1 MNLKTVVGLVFI
13 VGFSGLLFANFGQQ
27 VSGYMSFA
35 EAEETGQ
42 TAHVVG
48 TWKEDQPTRYDRAQ
62 NMFTFHMTDKK
73 GNVRRV
79 TYNSPK
85 PTNFEQAEKLVV
97 EGRAT
102 GSGTF
107 EAKHIL
113 VKCPSKYNEVEGLA
127 SQKKGEKIEG

>member
-27 VSGYMSFA
+27 VSGYMSFT

-48 TWKEDQPTRYDRAQ
+48 TWAENQPTRYDRAQ
-62 NMFTFHMTDKK
+62 NVFTFHMKDKK

-79 TYNSPK
+79 RYGSPK

-102 GSGTF
+102 GDGAF
-107 EAKHIL
+107 EAKNIL
-113 VKCPSKYNEVEGLA
+113 VKCPSKYNDAKGLA
-127 SQKKGEKIEG
+127 QTEEGTKG

>member
-13 VGFSGLLFANFGQQ
+13 AGFSGLLFMNFGQQ

-48 TWKEDQPTRYDRAQ
+48 TWAEQEPTRYNRAQ
-62 NMFTFHMTDKK
+62 NVFMFHMKDKK

-79 TYNSPK
+79 RYSSPK

-102 GSGTF
+102 GGGAF
-107 EAKHIL
+107 EAKNIL
-113 VKCPSKYNEVEGLA
+113 VKCPSKYNDAKGLA
-127 SQKKGEKIEG
+127 RKEERAGG